1 MLRYIIGISVLTL
14 GIIIVRA
21 LSNGKVLRKYQ
32 YAFWIAIP
40 LYMILMPF
48 VKIDVPVAD
57 IWNNIFTSK
66 TETTTYD
73 VTDNDSPAVIVEDL
87 QIEND
92 AFVNQ
97 TNIPGD
103 NIPVNETIREQAQ
116 IPVNYVAVSKV
127 KANESKKIESI
138 LQNCCYFVS
147 AILVVVLIAYN
158 IGFISYC
165 KRKRKYLGMDP
176 LSGLKIY
183 GIKHKETPFLMFNKI
198 YIDDSTENISEY
210 IICHE
215 ACHYKHGDHLWV
227 LIRYLVLFL
236 NWYNPVI
243 WAAFIL
249 SGRDCEYACDEEV
262 LKTYGVD
269 SSKDY
274 ARTLVGISQQQSNT
288 AIFTLSTGMRG
299 GYKMMK
305 KRIIGIKR
313 PINNSRKALALS
325 MAAILLLTS
334 CSFVNTS
341 RNARKVKADDPW
353 FNSNVYDVD
362 IGTVPDRE
370 LEDNDFTVD
379 LVGVDEKL
387 LVVRTRGQYEG
398 TMDQKNVNWN
408 DYTFDLVSI
417 IDRNTKEVV
426 NTIDV
431 QSTLDELASEYVVK
445 PTYSQGVITI
455 KTSQKETDY
464 DPLTA
469 NVLDTRPV
477 TMDAFY
483 RFPEYSFSFNEY
495 VIEVRGDDDNHNH
508 GYDLRIISPGGE
520 VTTAELKENGTN
532 INSIKML
539 PLNETKV
546 LFITHGSKGYIY
558 FELNL
563 TDSIVSKADA
573 KDYEWIDLNSIGTSI
588 TGNDGKV
595 YCITDNSV
603 LKVDSGSKTTEEIF
617 NYNWCGTNTAKLK
630 RFKLVDCSEDALLLI
645 GQAYSIGMLTEYQNR
660 LQIIELTKADTNP
673 NAGKTILELYS
684 PYVGE
689 EICAAIEKYN
699 ETDKKCF
706 IEISERYNEK
716 DYNATEGD
724 WRNYSSTEMAV
735 HTLNANSALGND
747 LIMDIVAGTG
757 PDILIGMSRY
767 SQFNN
772 PDYLVD
778 LSPYVS
784 GLDSETH
791 FTNIIEGSK
800 TNGVLYQLPVSFY
813 VRGIYTDREYAG
825 VSGVGFTFDEYKD
838 FMDKTLNGNDLITS
852 GQAIYFTELFN
863 SMDDRFIKDGKA
875 DFTGP
880 EFAQMAE
887 YVKENVFEN
896 GRSKSQ
902 VSQDTSNVARY
913 DEYQSYHQFYMQKSR
928 ARNLNDPTIL
938 GIPSMDGRGPM
949 FTSSC
954 SVAVS
959 AHAVDIDACVDFVKL
974 LLSDEIQTRIAE
986 RGMGFVLNRNAF
998 RAAGDGAIKFCN
1010 NRDDDFSA
1018 NKVKFTKDDINNLE
1032 RILLS
1037 CSNMINADSEIN
1049 IILIE
1054 EMPAYFLGQKNL
1066 DAVIKI
1072 AQDRAQKVLD
1082 ERG

>member
-1 MLRYIIGISVLTL
+1 MLRYIIGITL
-14 GIIIVRA
+14 ITIGIIIVRA
-21 LSNGKVLRKYQ
+21 LSNGKVLEKHQ
-32 YAFWIAIP
+32 YAFWIVIP
-40 LYMILMPF
+40 VFMMLSPF
-48 VKIDVPVAD
+48 IKFSVPVNID
-57 IWNNIFTSK
+57 WNNLFPTKAEIITD
-66 TETTTYD
+66 ETASN
-73 VTDNDSPAVIVEDL
+73 VSPAVIVADGHHNTNEYNGQTTDHTADNG
-87 QIEND
+87 QIVIN
-92 AFVNQ
+92 
-97 TNIPGD
+97 TH
-103 NIPVNETIREQAQ
+103 EQAEDYYVPSD
-116 IPVNYVAVSKV
+116 IKTKKPVSTETLLTYISY
-127 KANESKKIESI
+127 S
-138 LQNCCYFVS
+138 VS
-147 AILVVVLIAYN
+147 AALIVALLAYN
-158 IGFISYC
+158 TGFILYC
-165 KRKRKYLGMDP
+165 RRKREYAGKGP
-176 LSGLKIY
+176 GSGLKIY
-183 GIKHKETPFLMFNKI
+183 RIKNKGTPFLLFNKI
-198 YIDDSTENISEY
+198 YVDKDSGEINEY
-210 IICHE
+210 VICHE
-215 ACHYKHGDHLWV
+215 ACHYKHGDYIWV

-243 WAAFIL
+243 WVAFVL
-249 SGRDCEYACDEEV
+249 SGRDSELACDEEV
-262 LKTYGVD
+262 LHICGAD
-269 SSKDY
+269 SSAGY
-274 ARTLVGISQQQSNT
+274 VETLLGLLRKRAELPFSFSVT
-288 AIFTLSTGMRG
+288 TGMRD
-299 GYKMMK
+299 GYKTMK
-305 KRIIGIKR
+305 KRIISIKK
-313 PINNSRKALALS
+313 PAQKSRKVLALS
-325 MAAILLLTS
+325 LAVILLFTS
-334 CSFVNTS
+334 CSFADTS
-341 RNARKVKADDPW
+341 NKGRKVAANSTW
-353 FNSNVYDVD
+353 FTSYVYDVD
-362 IGTVPDRE
+362 IGSDHDRE

-387 LVVRTRGQYEG
+387 IVVRTRGQYEG

-431 QSTLDELASEYVVK
+431 QSALDELAGEYVVK

-508 GYDLRIISPGGE
+508 GYDLRIISPDGE

-558 FELNL
+558 FELDL
-563 TDSIVSKADA
+563 TESKVSKADA
-573 KDYEWIDLNSIGTSI
+573 KDYEWIDLNKVGTSI

-645 GQAYSIGMLTEYQNR
+645 GQAYSIGMLTESQNR

-699 ETDKKCF
+699 ETNEKCF

-928 ARNLNDPTIL
+928 ARDLNDPTIL

-1018 NKVKFTKDDINNLE
+1018 NKVKLTKDDINNLE

-1054 EMPAYFLGQKNL
+1054 EMPAYFLGQKDL

>member
-1 MLRYIIGISVLTL
+1 MLRYIIGITL
-14 GIIIVRA
+14 ITIGIIIVRA
-21 LSNGKVLRKYQ
+21 LSNGKVLKKHQ
-32 YAFWIAIP
+32 YAFWIVIP
-40 LYMILMPF
+40 FFMMLSPF
-48 VKIDVPVAD
+48 IKFSIPVNFD
-57 IWNNIFTSK
+57 WNNLFPTK
-66 TETTTYD
+66 AETI
-73 VTDNDSPAVIVEDL
+73 TDETVSNVSPAVIVASG
-87 QIEND
+87 QHD
-92 AFVNQ
+92 AGEYSEHSSNQ
-97 TNIPGD
+97 DSD
-103 NIPVNETIREQAQ
+103 NYHMVINAQEQADDYFYFPTDNKAKETISTGTLLTH
-116 IPVNYVAVSKV
+116 ISYS
-127 KANESKKIESI
+127 
-138 LQNCCYFVS
+138 VS
-147 AILVVVLIAYN
+147 AALIVALLAYN
-158 IGFISYC
+158 AGFIMYC
-165 KRKRKYLGMDP
+165 RQKREYVRKDP
-176 LSGLKIY
+176 KSGLKIY
-183 GIKHKETPFLMFNKI
+183 RIKNKGTPFLLFNKI
-198 YIDDSTENISEY
+198 YVDKDFGEINEY
-210 IICHE
+210 VICHE
-215 ACHYKHGDHLWV
+215 ACHYKHGDYLWV

-243 WAAFIL
+243 WVAFIL
-249 SGRDCEYACDEEV
+249 SGRDSELACDEEV
-262 LKTYGVD
+262 LRICGAE
-269 SSKDY
+269 SSAGY
-274 ARTLVGISQQQSNT
+274 VETLLGLLRKRSEMPIS
-288 AIFTLSTGMRG
+288 LSVTTGMSD
-299 GYKMMK
+299 GYNTMK
-305 KRIIGIKR
+305 NRIISIKK
-313 PINNSRKALALS
+313 PAQKSCKVLALS
-325 MAAILLLTS
+325 MAAILLFTS
-334 CSFVNTS
+334 CSFADTS
-341 RNARKVKADDPW
+341 DKGRKVAANSPW

-362 IGTVPDRE
+362 IGTDSDRE

-417 IDRNTKEVV
+417 IDRNTKDVV
-426 NTIDV
+426 NTIDI
-431 QSTLDELASEYVVK
+431 QSTLDELAGEYVVK

-464 DPLTA
+464 DPLTV

-477 TMDAFY
+477 TMDAMY
-483 RFPEYSFSFNEY
+483 RFPDWTFSFREY
-495 VIEVRGDDDNHNH
+495 EIEAIWDDDDNNH
-508 GYDLRIISPGGE
+508 GIDLNIIAPDGE
-520 VTTAELKENGTN
+520 VTTAEIKENGTN

-563 TDSIVSKADA
+563 FDSTVSKADA

-588 TGNDGKV
+588 TGIDGKV

-603 LKVDSGSKTTEEIF
+603 LKIDSGSKTTKEIF
-617 NYNWCGTNTAKLK
+617 NYNWSGTNTAKLK
-630 RFKLVDCSEDALLLI
+630 RFNLVDCSEDSLLFI
-645 GQAYSIGMLTEYQNR
+645 GQEYSWGTLTESQNCM
-660 LQIIELTKADTNP
+660 QIIELSKSDKNP

-684 PYVGE
+684 PYVSE

-699 ETDKKCF
+699 ETNKKCF

-716 DYNATEGD
+716 DYNAIDGD
-724 WRNYSSTEMAV
+724 WRNYSSTDMAV
-735 HTLNANSALGND
+735 HSLSANSALGND
-747 LIMDIVAGTG
+747 LIMDIVAGKG
-757 PDILIGMSRY
+757 PDILIGMSRF

-784 GLDSETH
+784 GLDSETY

-813 VRGIYTDREYAG
+813 VRGIYTDKENAG
-825 VSGVGFTFDEYKD
+825 VSGVGFTFKEYKD
-838 FMDKTLNGNDLITS
+838 FMNETLNGNDLITY
-852 GQAIYFTELFN
+852 GQALYFTELFN

-875 DFTGP
+875 DFTAP
-880 EFAQMAE
+880 EFEQMAE

-902 VSQDTSNVARY
+902 VIQDTNNYARY
-913 DEYQSYHQFYMQKSR
+913 DEYQSYHQFYLQKSR
-928 ARNLNDPTIL
+928 TRGLNDPTIL
-938 GIPSMDGRGPM
+938 GIPSVDGRGPM
-949 FTSSC
+949 FNSSG

-959 AHAVDIDACVDFVKL
+959 AHATDIDACGDFVKL
-974 LLSDEIQTRIAE
+974 LLSDEIQTGIAE
-986 RGMGFVLNRNAF
+986 SGKGFVLNRNAF
-998 RAAGDGAIKFCN
+998 RAAGDGAIKFCY

-1018 NKVKFTKDDINNLE
+1018 NKVEFTKDDINNLE

-1054 EMPAYFLGQKNL
+1054 EMPAYFLGQKDL

>member
-66 TETTTYD
+66 METTTYD

-116 IPVNYVAVSKV
+116 IPVNNVAVSNV

-645 GQAYSIGMLTEYQNR
+645 GQAYSIGMLTESQNR

>member
-92 AFVNQ
+92 ASVNQ
-97 TNIPGD
+97 TNMPGD
-103 NIPVNETIREQAQ
+103 NIPVNETIREQVQ

-138 LQNCCYFVS
+138 IQNCCYFVS
-147 AILVVVLIAYN
+147 AILVVALIAYN
-158 IGFISYC
+158 IGFITYC
-165 KRKRKYLGMDP
+165 KRKRKYIGKGP
-176 LSGLKIY
+176 SSGLKIY
-183 GIKHKETPFLMFNKI
+183 SIKHRETPFLMFNKI

-341 RNARKVKADDPW
+341 KNARKVKADDPW

-379 LVGVDEKL
+379 FVGVDEKL

-483 RFPEYSFSFNEY
+483 IFPEYSFSFNEY

-508 GYDLRIISPGGE
+508 GYDLRIISPDGE

-603 LKVDSGSKTTEEIF
+603 LKVDSGSKITEEIF
-617 NYNWCGTNTAKLK
+617 NYNWCGTNTSKLK

-645 GQAYSIGMLTEYQNR
+645 GQAYSIGMLTESQNR

-852 GQAIYFTELFN
+852 GQAIYFTDLFN

-913 DEYQSYHQFYMQKSR
+913 DEYQSYHQFYLQKSR
-928 ARNLNDPTIL
+928 ARGLNDPTIL
-938 GIPSMDGRGPM
+938 GIPSVDGRGPM

-1054 EMPAYFLGQKNL
+1054 EMPAYFLGQKDL

>member
-1 MLRYIIGISVLTL
+1 MRYIIGISVLTL

-66 TETTTYD
+66 METTTYD

>member
-1 MLRYIIGISVLTL
+1 MLRYIIGITL
-14 GIIIVRA
+14 ITIGIIIVRA
-21 LSNGKVLRKYQ
+21 LSNGKVLKKHQ
-32 YAFWIAIP
+32 YAFWIVIP
-40 LYMILMPF
+40 IFMILSPF
-48 VKIDVPVAD
+48 IKFSVPVNID
-57 IWNNIFTSK
+57 WNNLFPTKAEIITD
-66 TETTTYD
+66 ETAGN
-73 VTDNDSPAVIVEDL
+73 VSPAVIVADGHHDTNEYNGQTTDHTADNGQIVINAHEQVEDYYIPSDIKTKKPISTEAL
-87 QIEND
+87 QTYIS
-92 AFVNQ
+92 
-97 TNIPGD
+97 
-103 NIPVNETIREQAQ
+103 
-116 IPVNYVAVSKV
+116 YS
-127 KANESKKIESI
+127 
-138 LQNCCYFVS
+138 VS
-147 AILVVVLIAYN
+147 AVLIIALLAYN
-158 IGFISYC
+158 TGFILYC
-165 KRKRKYLGMDP
+165 RRKREYAGREP
-176 LSGLKIY
+176 GSGLKIY
-183 GIKHKETPFLMFNKI
+183 RIKNKGTPFLLFNKI
-198 YIDDSTENISEY
+198 YVDKDSGEINEY
-210 IICHE
+210 VICHE
-215 ACHYKHGDHLWV
+215 ACHYKHGDYIWV

-243 WAAFIL
+243 WVAFIL
-249 SGRDCEYACDEEV
+249 SGRDSELACDEEV
-262 LKTYGVD
+262 LRVCGTD
-269 SSKDY
+269 SSAGY
-274 ARTLVGISQQQSNT
+274 VETLLGLLRKRSELPFN
-288 AIFTLSTGMRG
+288 LSVTTGMRD
-299 GYKMMK
+299 GYKTMK
-305 KRIIGIKR
+305 KRIISIKK
-313 PINNSRKALALS
+313 PAQKSRKVLTLSLAV
-325 MAAILLLTS
+325 ILLFTS
-334 CSFVNTS
+334 CSFADTS
-341 RNARKVKADDPW
+341 DKGRKVATNSPW

-362 IGTVPDRE
+362 IGTDPDRE
-370 LEDNDFTVD
+370 LEDNDFTLD

-387 LVVRTRGQYEG
+387 LVVRTRGQYDG
-398 TMDQKNVNWN
+398 TMDQKNVNWS
-408 DYTFDLVSI
+408 DYTFDFVSI

-431 QSTLDELASEYVVK
+431 KSTLDELAGDYVVK
-445 PTYSQGVITI
+445 STYSQGIITI
-455 KTSQKETDY
+455 KTNQKETDY

-483 RFPEYSFSFNEY
+483 RLPEYSFSFNEY

-508 GYDLRIISPGGE
+508 GYDLRIISPDGE

-563 TDSIVSKADA
+563 TDSTVSKVDA
-573 KDYEWIDLNSIGTSI
+573 KDYEWIDLNSIGTSF

-603 LKVDSGSKTTEEIF
+603 LKVDSGSMTTEEIF

-630 RFKLVDCSEDALLLI
+630 RFKLADCSDDSLLFI
-645 GQAYSIGMLTEYQNR
+645 GQEYSWGMLTESQNR
-660 LQIIELTKADTNP
+660 LQIIELTKADKNP

-684 PYVGE
+684 QYVGE

-699 ETDKKCF
+699 ETNKKCF

-716 DYNATEGD
+716 DYGSLEGD
-724 WRNYSSTEMAV
+724 WRNYSSV
-735 HTLNANSALGND
+735 DLKVQTLNANSALSND
-747 LIMDIVAGTG
+747 LITDIVAGKG
-757 PDILIGMSRY
+757 PDILIGMSQY
-767 SQFNN
+767 GQLNN
-772 PDYLVD
+772 ADYLLD

-784 GLDSETH
+784 GLDSESY

-800 TNGVLYQLPVSFY
+800 TNGILYQLPVSFY

-825 VSGVGFTFDEYKD
+825 VSGVGFTFDEYKN
-838 FMDKTLNGNDLITS
+838 FVDKTLNGNDLITA
-852 GQAIYFTELFN
+852 GQSLYFTELFN
-863 SMDDRFIKDGKA
+863 SMDDNFIKNGKV
-875 DFTGP
+875 DFTGL
-880 EFAQMAE
+880 EFTQIAD

-896 GRSKSQ
+896 GRSKNQ
-902 VSQDTSNVARY
+902 VIQDTISYARY
-913 DEYQSYHQFYMQKSR
+913 DEFQSYFQYYQQKGYSKGV
-928 ARNLNDPTIL
+928 NDPTIL

-959 AHAVDIDACVDFVKL
+959 AHAADTEACGDFVKL
-974 LLSDEIQTRIAE
+974 LLSDEIQTGIAE
-986 RGMGFVLNRNAF
+986 CGMGFVINRNAF

-1010 NRDDDFSA
+1010 HRDDNFSA

-1032 RILLS
+1032 SILSS

-1054 EMPAYFLGQKNL
+1054 EMPAYFLGQKDL

>member
-66 TETTTYD
+66 METTTYD

-127 KANESKKIESI
+127 KANESKKIESV

-645 GQAYSIGMLTEYQNR
+645 GQAYSIGMLTESQNR

>member
-66 TETTTYD
+66 METTTYD

>member
-66 TETTTYD
+66 METTTYD

-645 GQAYSIGMLTEYQNR
+645 GQAYSIGMLTESQNR

>member
-165 KRKRKYLGMDP
+165 KRKRKYLGKDP

-645 GQAYSIGMLTEYQNR
+645 GQAYSIGMLTESQNR

-825 VSGVGFTFDEYKD
+825 VSGVGFTFDEYKV